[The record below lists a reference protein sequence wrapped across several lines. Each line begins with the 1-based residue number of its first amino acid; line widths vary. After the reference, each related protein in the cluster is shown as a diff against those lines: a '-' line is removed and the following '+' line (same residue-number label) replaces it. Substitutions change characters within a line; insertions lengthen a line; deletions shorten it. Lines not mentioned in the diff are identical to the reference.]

1 MKRMQITGLAA
12 AITLGLATVSVAAGE
27 TDADEG
33 VVEAPVVEAAQMEEG
48 ESLYRKHCRFCHG
61 TKGTSGKRLA
71 GNEMVA
77 DADYVAHVILV
88 GPGYMT
94 GFAEHLTDDEVATI
108 TTYVR
113 NSWGNAYGS
122 MASEAVAALR

>member
-1 MKRMQITGLAA
+1 MNGFPILCLGAA
-12 AITLGLATVSVAAGE
+12 ATLGLMAGMMPFGASKADALQVKSELVDAAVMEQGE
-27 TDADEG
+27 A
-33 VVEAPVVEAAQMEEG
+33 
-48 ESLYRKHCRFCHG
+48 LYRKNCRFCHG

-77 DADYVAHVILV
+77 DAGYVAHVILV

-94 GFAEHLTDDEVATI
+94 AFAEHLSDQEIAMI

-113 NSWGNAYGS
+113 NSWGNSYGPMDS
-122 MASEAVAALR
+122 SAVAALR